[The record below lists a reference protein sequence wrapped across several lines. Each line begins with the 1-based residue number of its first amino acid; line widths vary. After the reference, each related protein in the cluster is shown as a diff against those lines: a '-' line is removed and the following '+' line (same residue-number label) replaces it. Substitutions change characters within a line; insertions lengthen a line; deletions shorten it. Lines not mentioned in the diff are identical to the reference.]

1 MRRVREES
9 GHAAGR
15 GRRAAAFAIAC
26 AALAALSIAAFLCGA
41 SSVSF
46 GELAAWICGGEVSD
60 AAKSILVNVRLPRVL
75 AALLAGAALAVAGAV
90 IQSVLDN
97 PLASPNVIGVNSGA
111 GLFVLAVAAL
121 FPHAPWAAPFAAFAG
136 ALATAAVIFGISL
149 HAGASRLTVVLS
161 GIAITTV
168 FGAGMNTVMIVAPD
182 AYVGSSVFLA
192 GGLTGVLLSDLA
204 WPAVLIAAGLVAAMC
219 GAHRLNVVALGDDMA
234 HALGLNVRAVRL
246 AMLAVASLLAGAAVS
261 FAGLLGFVG
270 LIVPHIVRFAVGND
284 NRAVLPLSAVAGA
297 AFVVGCDLI
306 ARVAFAPYE
315 VPVGILMAFVGG
327 PFFIYLIFKNRRGGL
342 E

>member
-9 GHAAGR
+9 QRSIAR
-15 GRRAAAFAIAC
+15 GRQAAAFAIAC
-26 AALAALSIAAFLCGA
+26 AALAALTVAAFLVGA
-41 SSVSF
+41 SSVSVS
-46 GELAAWICGGEVSD
+46 ELAAWIGGAEVSD
-60 AAKSILVNVRLPRVL
+60 AAKSILVNVRLPRVS
-75 AALLAGAALAVAGAV
+75 AALLAGAALAAAGAV

-111 GLFVLAVAAL
+111 GLFVLVAAAL
-121 FPHAPWAAPFAAFAG
+121 FPHALWAAPFAAFAG
-136 ALATAAVIFGISL
+136 ALTTAAVIFGISL

-192 GGLTGVLLSDLA
+192 GGLSGVLLSDLA
-204 WPAVLIAAGLVAAMC
+204 WPAVLIAAGLAAAMC

-284 NRAVLPLSAVAGA
+284 NRAVIPLSAVTGA
-297 AFVVGCDLI
+297 AFVVGCDLV

-327 PFFIYLIFKNRRGGL
+327 PFFIYLIFGNRRGGL
-342 E
+342 D

>member
-9 GHAAGR
+9 GHVAGR
-15 GRRAAAFAIAC
+15 GRRAAAFAVAC
-26 AALAALSIAAFLCGA
+26 AALAALSIAAFLSGA

-46 GELAAWICGGEVSD
+46 AELAAWACGGEVSD

-75 AALLAGAALAVAGAV
+75 AALLAGAALAVAGGV

-121 FPHAPWAAPFAAFAG
+121 FPHAPWAAPFAALAG
-136 ALATAAVIFGISL
+136 ALVTAAVIFGISL

-192 GGLTGVLLSDLA
+192 GGLTGVLLSDLV
-204 WPAVLIAAGLVAAMC
+204 WPAVLIAAGLAAAMC

-234 HALGLNVRAVRL
+234 HALGLNVRVVRL
-246 AMLAVASLLAGAAVS
+246 SMLAVASLLAGAAVS

-270 LIVPHIVRFAVGND
+270 LIVPHIVRFAVGSD
-284 NRAVLPLSAVAGA
+284 NRAVLPLSAVVGA
-297 AFVVGCDLI
+297 AFVVGCDLV

-342 E
+342 G